1 MLKMVW
7 LKLDKTLFK
16 NIVSLFGI
24 QGMNYIIPLITLPYL
39 VRVLGP
45 VSYGSLGFS
54 LAIVQYCCMLTDY
67 GFNLTATRQISINR
81 DDKLKVSKLFWSVL
95 ICKLAMAIFSL
106 LVLSLAV
113 ILIPKLNHVSPIIYA
128 GLLIVLGN
136 VLFPTWLFQG
146 KEKMGWIALS
156 NITARLLAIPLIFM
170 LVTNSGHAYIAAS
183 ITGFTTILA
192 GCIGLFFV
200 WRERWVIW
208 YRPSLSDLI
217 EMLCDGWHV
226 FISTAAISLYTT
238 STTVILGFISGPVAV
253 GYFVAAD
260 KLRQAVQGLISPIS
274 QSMYP
279 RINAAMAK
287 SKRDGFIILRRFL
300 KWQGVFTLMLSVILF
315 IFASLMIQLAYGTQY
330 HDSVPVLMLMA
341 WLPFLVGLSNIF
353 GVQTLLVLGYKSIFS
368 RILMV
373 AGVVNVLFIFPLSYY
388 YAEVGAAAA
397 ILMTELLVTSI
408 MMFVIIK
415 KNIPI
420 FKGDLDAV

>member
-1 MLKMVW
+1 M
-7 LKLDKTLFK
+7 KLDKTLFK
-16 NIVSLFGI
+16 NIASLFGI
-24 QGMNYIIPLITLPYL
+24 QGVSYIIPLITLPYL

-67 GFNLTATRQISINR
+67 GFNLTATQQIAVDR
-81 DDKLKVSKLFWSVL
+81 DNKLQVSKLFWSVL
-95 ICKLAMAIFSL
+95 SCKLGMAVFSF
-106 LVLSLAV
+106 LVLSLAI
-113 ILIPKLNHVSPIIYA
+113 ILIPKLNHVAPIIYA
-128 GLLIVLGN
+128 GLLMVLGN

-156 NITARLLAIPLIFM
+156 NITARLLAIPLIFL
-170 LVTNSGHAYIAAS
+170 LVSNSGHAYIAAS
-183 ITGFTTILA
+183 ITGFTGILA

-208 YRPSLSDLI
+208 YRPSLVDLI
-217 EMLCDGWHV
+217 EMMRDGWHV

-279 RINAAMAK
+279 RINASMVK
-287 SKRDGFIILRRFL
+287 SKRDGFILLRRFL
-300 KWQGVFTLMLSVILF
+300 KCQGVFTLILSVIVF
-315 IFASLMIQLAYGTQY
+315 IFAPLMIQLAYGAQY

-341 WLPFLVGLSNIF
+341 WLPFLVGLSNVF
-353 GVQTLLVLGYKSIFS
+353 GVQTLLTLGYKAVFS
-368 RILMV
+368 RILMI
-373 AGVVNVLFIFPLSYY
+373 AGVVNVLLIFPLSYY

-397 ILMTELLVTSI
+397 VSMTELLVTSVMALI
-408 MMFVIIK
+408 IIK
-415 KNIPI
+415 KKIPL
-420 FKGDLDAV
+420 FKGDLNAV